1 MSVLQCLSAMLNANG
16 KRNTGVAI
24 TGKDTAINFFIVGG
38 FGGLL
43 YSFSY
48 KDNPTDTAINS
59 LTHALLGFHEIK
71 KKRNTKKV
79 VSDVCSIV
87 IGGGFYSVGVMWT
100 IKALISWV
108 NTLDKYSSIKDP
120 AQYAEIVNNRKVA
133 YTSTIHYTRSSVNDG
148 IVNDYSLIVLV
159 TTSCLL
165 TFASYQ
171 LCKHGRALFHS
182 FEEKEE

>member
-16 KRNTGVAI
+16 NRNTGVAI
-24 TGKDTAINFFIVGG
+24 TGKDTAINFFILGG

-87 IGGGFYSVGVMWT
+87 IGGGFYSVGVLWT
-100 IKALISWV
+100 LKALVSWG
-108 NTLDKYSSIKDP
+108 NTLVKYSSIKDP
-120 AQYAEIVNNRKVA
+120 ARYAEIVNNRKVA
-133 YTSTIHYTRSSVNDG
+133 SVDDG
-148 IVNDYSLIVLV
+148 IVNDYSLLVLV

-171 LCKHGRALFHS
+171 LRKHGRALFHT